1 MELISPHARLDA
13 FHTVLLLINSRT
25 LTNDLAQAVIQANIM
40 KNLGIKIVP
49 IAVGRD
55 VLLDE
60 LRKMATNP
68 SDVDYIEFSQ
78 IGRSENLVRQIQQS
92 LCPIPREYSDPKAH
106 RESKTATLNLR
117 PYFRQLS
124 TNFFR
129 IFFYRQS
136 PQTICQ
142 KMGVSFHRDRR

>member
-1 MELISPHARLDA
+1 MRTQGLEAAYVELISPRARRDA

-25 LTNDLAQAVIQANIM
+25 DDLAQAVIQANIM
-40 KNLGIKIVP
+40 KNLDIKIVP

-68 SDVDYIEFSQ
+68 QDVAYIEFSQ

-92 LCPIPREYSDPKAH
+92 LCPIPRKYCI
-106 RESKTATLNLR
+106 
-117 PYFRQLS
+117 RQ
-124 TNFFR
+124 
-129 IFFYRQS
+129 
-136 PQTICQ
+136 
-142 KMGVSFHRDRR
+142 V